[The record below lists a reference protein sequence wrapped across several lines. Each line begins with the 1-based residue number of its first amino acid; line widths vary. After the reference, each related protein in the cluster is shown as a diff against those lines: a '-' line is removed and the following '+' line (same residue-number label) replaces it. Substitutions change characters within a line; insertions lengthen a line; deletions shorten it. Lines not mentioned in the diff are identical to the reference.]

1 MLRAMFSLPFELMM
15 ALRYLRPKRTY
26 VSVISLISVIG
37 VMLGV
42 AVLIIVLSVMSGFS
56 KSLEEKLFGFN
67 AHLKVFSP
75 GQPLSDPD
83 RVADAVSKATAIKS
97 VSPFVIGKVLVE
109 TQVQPGESPKVDA
122 PWLRGMDPNI
132 KSDTGIRPDQIIDG
146 KFDLRGNG
154 LIVGRE
160 FARNL
165 NITVGDRV
173 SIHSPRN
180 VQRLRDSSKKDGD
193 EAVLPEE
200 FTIRGIFDVGY
211 FEYNLSV
218 VICSLANAQDLYEL
232 KDSVHGLMVN
242 LADPFQ
248 APQAQ
253 EELQAKLGFKYEVTT
268 WYQENSSTLDAVM
281 VEKQVMF
288 YLLFFIM
295 IVAAFGIASSLI
307 TFVIQKTREIG
318 VLKALGAT
326 DWQIGRVFLLQS
338 VIVGVIGVMLGCAL
352 GLAGVI
358 YRNEFL
364 DLMRSWT
371 GFELF
376 PKKIYNFNSLPAEII
391 PNDIMIICGGSIL
404 ICIIA
409 GIIPAWNAARMRPVE
424 ALRHE

>member
-1 MLRAMFSLPFELMM
+1 MLPAMLSLPFELMM

-26 VSVISLISVIG
+26 VSVISLISIIG

-42 AVLIIVLSVMSGFS
+42 AVLIIVMSVMSGFS

-67 AHLKVFSP
+67 SHLKVFLP

-83 RVADAVSKATAIKS
+83 GVAAAVTKATAVKS

-109 TQVQPGESPKVDA
+109 TQVQEGESPKVDA
-122 PWLRGMDPNI
+122 PWLRGMNPNATN
-132 KSDTGIRPDQIIDG
+132 SGIRPDQIVDG
-146 KFDLRGNG
+146 EFDLRGNG
-154 LIVGRE
+154 LLVGRE
-160 FARNL
+160 FARHL
-165 NITVGDRV
+165 HLSVGDRV

-180 VQRLRDSSKKDGD
+180 VQRLRDSSTNNAGV
-193 EAVLPEE
+193 AVLPEE

-248 APQAQ
+248 APRAQ
-253 EELQAKLGFKYEVTT
+253 EQLQSKLGHKFDVTT
-268 WYQENSSTLDAVM
+268 WYQENSSILDAVT

-295 IVAAFGIASSLI
+295 IVAAFGIASSLF

-318 VLKALGAT
+318 VLKALGAS
-326 DWQIGRVFLLQS
+326 DWQIGGVFLLQS
-338 VIVGVIGVMLGCAL
+338 LIVGIIGVLLGGLL
-352 GLAGVI
+352 GWAGVV

-364 DLMRSWT
+364 DLMRFLTDS
-371 GFELF
+371 ELF
-376 PKKIYNFNSLPAEII
+376 PKRIYNFSSLPAEII
-391 PNDIMIICGGSIL
+391 PHDIAIICGGSIL
-404 ICIIA
+404 ICILA
-409 GIIPAWNAARMRPVE
+409 GLIPAWNAARLRPVE